1 MPAAALHL
9 ELVFSRPETTLSV
22 TRGAARLLMDM
33 GYAPLLEV
41 CLPNGRRADVMALG
55 PKGDIVICEVK
66 SGIEDYRVDRK
77 WPEYAPF
84 CDAFFFA
91 VAPEFPQ
98 DVLPDEPGLIVADGF
113 GGAVVRDAPVSPLA
127 PARRKAL
134 TLAFARL
141 GALRTMREGEGLGLR
156 GIDAGIPGSGRLA
169 ESHGT
174 GGGDLSTNAT
184 ISERGEIRSDTAGA
198 SRGCIGP
205 REHR

>member
-1 MPAAALHL
+1 MSAAAVHL

-22 TRGAARLLMDM
+22 TRGAARLLADM

-41 CLPNGRRADVMALG
+41 GLPNGRRADVMALG
-55 PKGDIVICEVK
+55 RKGDIVICEVK
-66 SGIEDYRVDRK
+66 SGVEDYRVDRK

-98 DVLPDEPGLIVADGF
+98 ALLPEHPGLIVADGF
-113 GGAVVRDAPVSPLA
+113 GGAMMREATATPLA

-141 GALRTMREGEGLGLR
+141 AVMRSLR
-156 GIDAGIPGSGRLA
+156 D
-169 ESHGT
+169 
-174 GGGDLSTNAT
+174 
-184 ISERGEIRSDTAGA
+184 
-198 SRGCIGP
+198 
-205 REHR
+205 